1 MKTATL
7 IRALRKAANYERS
20 SCVSWGKRIKWG
32 AEYLAQ
38 ADKFEAEILKR
49 VEAGESAIDREIA
62 ATHNNALREYGWKV

>member
-7 IRALRKAANYERS
+7 VRALRHAARYERS

-38 ADKFEAEILKR
+38 ADKFEAEILRRIEK
-49 VEAGESAIDREIA
+49 GEVAIEQ
-62 ATHNNALREYGWKV
+62 LYESGEWFG